1 MKPKVSIIKA
11 FTTIIWPRKKM
22 VFIGLLLIIFSKAA
36 SFVAPLSLKM
46 LMDDIIPNKD
56 LNQLKI
62 LIGVVILAILI
73 QSITSFLL
81 TKILSVQA
89 QYLIAELRTQVQK
102 KILGL
107 PIRFFDNTKSGALV
121 SRIMTDVEGVR
132 NLIGTGLIQLV
143 GGTITA
149 LVSLVLLL
157 QISPSM
163 TLFTLIPLGVFAVIA
178 LKAFKIIRPIFRAR
192 GKINAEV
199 TGRLTETLG
208 GIRVIKGF
216 NAAEQESVIFEKGVY
231 KLFLNVKKSLTATA
245 FMTSSAT
252 FLLGLATTGI
262 MGIGG
267 YKIMMDALTLGEFLS
282 FTFLL
287 GLMVAPIVQ
296 MSNIGS
302 QLTEALAGLDRTE
315 ELMNEEEESDD
326 SNRVLSLKKIEGAI
340 SFKDVCFSYEDEKEV
355 LHSISFEAK
364 AGETIALV
372 GSSGSGK
379 STIAGLV
386 ATFINPDKGTITIDG
401 NPLTAVTLESYR
413 KHLGVVLQ
421 DEFLFEG
428 TIKENILYARPDAD
442 ETQLKEAVIA
452 AYVNEFTDRFED
464 GLNTLIGERGVKLSG
479 GQRQRIAIARA
490 ILANPSIL
498 ILDEATSNLDTQ
510 SEALIQKSLTTLTEG
525 RTTFVIAHRLSTIR
539 KAHKI
544 LVIEEG
550 KIVEQ
555 GVTGNVFEKP
565 KHEYTK
571 KLLKAVS
578 VSGPKPISS
587 KSKVILRC
595 EDIKVWFPIYRG
607 FLKRTVG
614 HIKALNAAT
623 FNVRIGETLGICLL
637 YTSDAADE

>member
-1 MKPKVSIIKA
+1 MKQDKNIPKKKNKVSILTA
-11 FTTIIWPRKKM
+11 FKTIIWPRRNM
-22 VFIGLLLIIFSKAA
+22 VFLGLFLIVISKAA
-36 SFVAPLSLKM
+36 SFVAPLSLKIF
-46 LMDDIIPNKD
+46 MDEIIPNKD
-56 LNQLKI
+56 LDQLKI
-62 LIGVVILAILI
+62 LVSVVIFAILV
-73 QSITSFLL
+73 QAITSFLL

-89 QYLIAELRTQVQK
+89 QYLIAELRAQVQQ

-107 PIRFFDNTKSGALV
+107 PICFFDNTKSGALV

-132 NLIGTGLIQLV
+132 NLIGTGLVQLV

-149 LVSLVLLL
+149 VVSLILLL
-157 QISPSM
+157 QISVSM
-163 TLFTLIPLGVFAVIA
+163 TLFTLIPLAIFAVIA
-178 LKAFKIIRPIFRAR
+178 LKAFKVIRPIFRAR

-216 NAAEQESVIFEKGVY
+216 NAAPQEAKVFEKGVHE
-231 KLFLNVKKSLTATA
+231 LFVNVKKSLTATA

-262 MGIGG
+262 LGIGG
-267 YKIMMDALTLGEFLS
+267 YKIMMDELSLGEFLS

-315 ELMNEEEESDD
+315 ELMNETAEEEDP
-326 SNRVLSLKKIEGAI
+326 NRHIAVTQLKGAI
-340 SFKDVCFSYEDEKEV
+340 EFDKVSFAYEEDKDV
-355 LHSISFEAK
+355 LHDISFEAA

-386 ATFINPDKGTITIDG
+386 ATFINPDSGRILLDG
-401 NPLTAVTLESYR
+401 QDLSAVTLESYR

-428 TIKENILYARPDAD
+428 TIRENILYARPNAD
-442 ETQLKEAVIA
+442 NTDLEQAVA
-452 AYVNEFTDRFED
+452 GAYVNEFTDRFED
-464 GLNTLIGERGVKLSG
+464 GLDTLIGERGVKLSG

-498 ILDEATSNLDTQ
+498 ILDEATSNLDTE
-510 SEALIQKSLTTLTEG
+510 SEALIQKSLGTLTMG

-544 LVIEEG
+544 LVIEAG
-550 KIVEQ
+550 RIAEQ
-555 GVTGNVFEKP
+555 GT
-565 KHEYTK
+565 H
-571 KLLKAVS
+571 
-578 VSGPKPISS
+578 
-587 KSKVILRC
+587 
-595 EDIKVWFPIYRG
+595 D
-607 FLKRTVG
+607 
-614 HIKALNAAT
+614 ALIAAQGRYYELFT
-623 FNVRIGETLGICLL
+623 YQAKI
-637 YTSDAADE
+637 

>member
-46 LMDDIIPNKD
+46 LMDEIIPNKD

-149 LVSLVLLL
+149 IVSLVLLL

-216 NAAEQESVIFEKGVY
+216 NAAEQESIIFEKGVY

-401 NPLTAVTLESYR
+401 NPLTSVTLDSYR

-555 GVTGNVFEKP
+555 GT
-565 KHEYTK
+565 HEVLINSQGRYYELFTYQAK
-571 KLLKAVS
+571 
-578 VSGPKPISS
+578 I
-587 KSKVILRC
+587 
-595 EDIKVWFPIYRG
+595 
-607 FLKRTVG
+607 
-614 HIKALNAAT
+614 
-623 FNVRIGETLGICLL
+623 
-637 YTSDAADE
+637 

>member
-1 MKPKVSIIKA
+1 MAPNNKKSNLQKDQNKPKVSILQA
-11 FTTIIWPRKKM
+11 FTSIIWPRRKM
-22 VFIGLLLIIFSKAA
+22 VFIGLLLIVVSKIA
-36 SFVAPLSLKM
+36 SFVAPLSLKV
-46 LMDDIIPNKD
+46 LMDEIIPNKELD
-56 LNQLKI
+56 RLKI
-62 LIGVVILAILI
+62 LIALVIVAILV
-73 QSITSFLL
+73 QAITSFLL

-89 QYLIAELRTQVQK
+89 QYLIAELRAQVQK

-132 NLIGTGLIQLV
+132 NLIGTGLVQLV

-149 LVSLVLLL
+149 VVSLVLLL
-157 QISPSM
+157 QISVSM
-163 TLFTLIPLGVFAVIA
+163 TLFTLIPLAIFAVIA
-178 LKAFKIIRPIFRAR
+178 LKAFKVIRPIFRAR

-216 NAAEQESVIFEKGVY
+216 NAAEQEALVFEKGVHE
-231 KLFLNVKKSLTATA
+231 LFVNVKKSLTATA

-267 YKIMMDALTLGEFLS
+267 YKIMMEALTLGEFLS

-315 ELMNEEEESDD
+315 ELMNEAGEAEDPLR
-326 SNRVLSLKKIEGAI
+326 NIPLKKIQGAI
-340 SFKDVCFSYEDEKEV
+340 TFKDVSFAYEEEKEV
-355 LHSISFEAK
+355 LHSISFNAA

-386 ATFINPDKGTITIDG
+386 ATFINPDQGQITIDG
-401 NPLTAVTLESYR
+401 HPLREVTLESYR
-413 KHLGVVLQ
+413 KQLGVVLQ

-428 TIKENILYARPDAD
+428 TIKENILYARPNASN
-442 ETQLKEAVIA
+442 ESLLEAVNA
-452 AYVNEFTDRFED
+452 AYVNEFTDRFD
-464 GLNTLIGERGVKLSG
+464 AGLDTLIGERGVKLSG

-498 ILDEATSNLDTQ
+498 ILDEATSNLDTE
-510 SEALIQKSLTTLTEG
+510 SEALIQKSLATLTEG

-544 LVIEEG
+544 LVIEG
-550 KIVEQ
+550 GRIAEQ
-555 GVTGNVFEKP
+555 GT
-565 KHEYTK
+565 H
-571 KLLKAVS
+571 
-578 VSGPKPISS
+578 
-587 KSKVILRC
+587 
-595 EDIKVWFPIYRG
+595 DQ
-607 FLKRTVG
+607 
-614 HIKALNAAT
+614 
-623 FNVRIGETLGICLL
+623 RIEAKGRYFDLFTYQAKI
-637 YTSDAADE
+637 